1 MKKRILMIA
10 VPFCL
15 IISLLVVS
23 LTVFSNDR
31 ASSSAADIPYYKV
44 ESKKLKKT
52 MLVPGV
58 VKENHKEHYYL
69 DSTISNKVTFN
80 VNLDDDVKKG
90 QLLYSYESP
99 ELQSEVNS
107 IELQI
112 EKMNLEYNELLNKK
126 DELNVQYE
134 KIERET
140 EEESKEESDE
150 KDQESEEKNLVK
162 NELEDIQHQIN
173 LKDNDLKSL
182 NNSKDST
189 IEKIE
194 NLNVYSKDDGKVTEL
209 NENPLSALEGNS
221 EPLISIMKDTSFVIE
236 GSATELQRPQIK
248 EGMRYKVTAKAAPD
262 QSWEG
267 EITTISDKPETLN
280 ENIEVQE
287 DNTNTNNL
295 STFSFTGKLDSQ
307 DNLMLGFHVSIE
319 ITLDEQEGL
328 FIPDSALYNTIDD
341 KNYILALKD
350 NRLEKVNVTTGM
362 ANGEFIEVHGDVKI
376 GDVIVEEASTEFSE
390 GMEVE

>member
-1 MKKRILMIA
+1 MKKRIIMIA

-52 MLVPGV
+52 MLVPGL
-58 VKENHKEHYYL
+58 VKENNKEHYYL

-80 VNLDDDVKKG
+80 VKLDDDVEKG

-107 IELQI
+107 IQLQI
-112 EKMNLEYNELLNKK
+112 EKMNLEYNELLDKK
-126 DELNVQYE
+126 GELNTEYE

-140 EEESKEESDE
+140 EEESDEEKSV
-150 KDQESEEKNLVK
+150 QETEEKNLVK
-162 NELEDIQHQIN
+162 SELEDIQHQIN

-182 NNSKDST
+182 NNSKEST
-189 IEKIE
+189 VEKIE
-194 NLNVYSKDDGKVTEL
+194 NLNVYSKDDGKVTEI
-209 NENPLSALEGNS
+209 NENPLSAMEGTN
-221 EPLISIMKDTSFVIE
+221 EPLIGIMKDTSFVIE

-248 EGMRYKVTAKAAPD
+248 EGMRYEMTAKAAPD

-267 EITTISDKPETLN
+267 EITSVSDKPETLN
-280 ENIEVQE
+280 ENIEVPE
-287 DNTNTNNL
+287 DNTSSL
-295 STFSFTGKLDSQ
+295 STFSFTGKLNSQ
-307 DNLMLGFHVSIE
+307 ENLLLGFHVSIE

-328 FIPDSALYNTIDD
+328 FIPDSALYSTIDD
-341 KNYILALKD
+341 KNYILTLKN

-362 ANGEFIEVHGDVKI
+362 ANGEFVEVHGDVKI

>member
-1 MKKRILMIA
+1 
-10 VPFCL
+10 
-15 IISLLVVS
+15 
-23 LTVFSNDR
+23 
-31 ASSSAADIPYYKV
+31 
-44 ESKKLKKT
+44 

-58 VKENHKEHYYL
+58 VKENNKEHYYL

-80 VNLDDDVKKG
+80 VNLDDDVEKG

-107 IELQI
+107 IQLQI
-112 EKMNLEYNELLNKK
+112 EKMNLEYNELLDEK
-126 DELNVQYE
+126 DELNAKYE

-140 EEESKEESDE
+140 EEESKEETVENSV
-150 KDQESEEKNLVK
+150 QEEKNLVK
-162 NELEDIQHQIN
+162 SELEDIQHQIN

-189 IEKIE
+189 VEKIE
-194 NLNVYSKDDGKVTEL
+194 NLNVYSKDDGKVTEI
-209 NENPLSALEGNS
+209 NENPLSAMEGNN

-248 EGMRYKVTAKAAPD
+248 EGMRYKMTAKAAPD
-262 QSWEG
+262 QSWDG
-267 EITTISDKPETLN
+267 EITSVSDKPETLN
-280 ENIEVQE
+280 ENIEVPE
-287 DNTNTNNL
+287 DNTSSL

-307 DNLMLGFHVSIE
+307 ENLMLGFHVSIE

-328 FIPDSALYNTIDD
+328 FIPDSALYSTIDD
-341 KNYILALKD
+341 KNYILTLKD

-362 ANGEFIEVHGDVKI
+362 ANGEFVEVLGDVKI

-390 GMEVE
+390 GMEIE

>member
-1 MKKRILMIA
+1 MKKRILMVA

-126 DELNVQYE
+126 DEL
-134 KIERET
+134 
-140 EEESKEESDE
+140 
-150 KDQESEEKNLVK
+150 
-162 NELEDIQHQIN
+162 
-173 LKDNDLKSL
+173 
-182 NNSKDST
+182 
-189 IEKIE
+189 
-194 NLNVYSKDDGKVTEL
+194 
-209 NENPLSALEGNS
+209 
-221 EPLISIMKDTSFVIE
+221 
-236 GSATELQRPQIK
+236 
-248 EGMRYKVTAKAAPD
+248 
-262 QSWEG
+262 
-267 EITTISDKPETLN
+267 
-280 ENIEVQE
+280 
-287 DNTNTNNL
+287 
-295 STFSFTGKLDSQ
+295 
-307 DNLMLGFHVSIE
+307 
-319 ITLDEQEGL
+319 
-328 FIPDSALYNTIDD
+328 
-341 KNYILALKD
+341 
-350 NRLEKVNVTTGM
+350 
-362 ANGEFIEVHGDVKI
+362 
-376 GDVIVEEASTEFSE
+376 
-390 GMEVE
+390 

>member
-1 MKKRILMIA
+1 MIA

-52 MLVPGV
+52 MLVPGL
-58 VKENHKEHYYL
+58 VKENNKEHYYL

-80 VNLDDDVKKG
+80 VKLDDDVEKG

-107 IELQI
+107 IQLQI
-112 EKMNLEYNELLNKK
+112 EKMNLEYNELLDKK
-126 DELNVQYE
+126 GELNTEYE

-150 KDQESEEKNLVK
+150 EESDQETEEKNLVK
-162 NELEDIQHQIN
+162 SELEDIQHQIN

-189 IEKIE
+189 VEKIE
-194 NLNVYSKDDGKVTEL
+194 NLNVYSKDDGKVTEI
-209 NENPLSALEGNS
+209 NENPLSAMEGNS

-248 EGMRYKVTAKAAPD
+248 EGMRYKMTAKAAPD

-267 EITTISDKPETLN
+267 EITSVSDKPETLN
-280 ENIEVQE
+280 ENIEVPE
-287 DNTNTNNL
+287 DNTSSL

-307 DNLMLGFHVSIE
+307 ENLLLGFHVSIE

-328 FIPDSALYNTIDD
+328 FIPDSALYSTIDD
-341 KNYILALKD
+341 KNYILTLKD

-362 ANGEFIEVHGDVKI
+362 ANGEFVEVHGDVKI

>member
-1 MKKRILMIA
+1 MIA
-10 VPFCL
+10 LPFCL

-58 VKENHKEHYYL
+58 VKENNKEHYYL

-80 VNLDDDVKKG
+80 VNLDDDVEKG

-107 IELQI
+107 IQLQI
-112 EKMNLEYNELLNKK
+112 EKMNLEYNELLDEK
-126 DELNVQYE
+126 DELNAKYE

-140 EEESKEESDE
+140 EEESKEETVENSV
-150 KDQESEEKNLVK
+150 QEEKNLVK
-162 NELEDIQHQIN
+162 SELEDIQHQIN

-189 IEKIE
+189 VEKIE
-194 NLNVYSKDDGKVTEL
+194 NLNVYSKDDGKVTEI
-209 NENPLSALEGNS
+209 NENPLSAMEGNN

-248 EGMRYKVTAKAAPD
+248 EGMRYKMTAKAAPD
-262 QSWEG
+262 QSWDG
-267 EITTISDKPETLN
+267 EITSVSDKPETLN
-280 ENIEVQE
+280 ENIEVPE
-287 DNTNTNNL
+287 DNTSSL

-307 DNLMLGFHVSIE
+307 ENLMLGFHVSIE

-328 FIPDSALYNTIDD
+328 FIPDSALYSTIDD
-341 KNYILALKD
+341 KNYILTLKD

-362 ANGEFIEVHGDVKI
+362 ANGEFVEVLGDVKI

-390 GMEVE
+390 GMEIE